1 MRAALEAQDAGGVRE
16 AAHALKGSASN
27 MGALTLS
34 RTAHALQQLAETGVL
49 DGAFSILGDL
59 ERELERVRAGLL
71 AAVPGKVRTA

>member
-1 MRAALEAQDAGGVRE
+1 
-16 AAHALKGSASN
+16 